1 MDPAPSATPP
11 AEPQPAEKQPWT
23 RPELKKMDIE
33 ETAIGIGQNLDIDGA
48 S

>member
-1 MDPAPSATPP
+1 MDPAPSTTPP
-11 AEPQPAEKQPWT
+11 AEPQPEEKQPWT

-33 ETAIGIGQNLDIDGA
+33 ETAFGGAQNLDLDGF